1 LNALVITVL
10 LVILTVAASVQVT
23 RLGLSYRSLA
33 VRAQT
38 AREESEAARHE
49 TERRRIESEQM
60 AESRQRLMRGFTH
73 DVKNPLGAAAG
84 YLDLIELGSIDPIE
98 GVKRARRTL
107 KSALS
112 LIEDL
117 LLFAHAEAGEITI
130 RRSL

>member
-1 LNALVITVL
+1 
-10 LVILTVAASVQVT
+10 
-23 RLGLSYRSLA
+23 
-33 VRAQT
+33 
-38 AREESEAARHE
+38 
-49 TERRRIESEQM
+49 
-60 AESRQRLMRGFTH
+60 MRGFTH